1 MKKIFLI
8 GVCGLSLMSGM
19 AYANNMN
26 MGMDMK
32 GMNMAPK
39 DPVCQE
45 AMTHM
50 RATHEKV
57 EAAIK
62 ANDAQKVGELVI
74 ACHKYME
81 EFTAKHPQCKPKHEM
96 MM

>member
-8 GVCGLSLMSGM
+8 GVCGLSLMSGI
-19 AYANNMN
+19 ACANNMNMN
-26 MGMDMK
+26 MGMDM
-32 GMNMAPK
+32 MPK

-45 AMTHM
+45 AMKQMKDCH
-50 RATHEKV
+50 AKV

-74 ACHKYME
+74 ANHHYME
-81 EFTAKHPQCKPKHEM
+81 SFMAKHPQCKPKHDM